1 MPALQWDGFAA
12 VLNERFKCN
21 RGALSSSLSIPV
33 PRHIILP
40 YPFLL
45 DEFTVE
51 LRKWVWTLFLSFTS
65 RS

>member
-33 PRHIILP
+33 PRLIILP
-40 YPFLL
+40 P
-45 DEFTVE
+45 
-51 LRKWVWTLFLSFTS
+51 
-65 RS
+65 RSAG